1 MKTYHWEA
9 DSDLA
14 VFHLPYETG
23 SVCFR
28 IAHVPLQSLSRP
40 SRAAGHLLKCSVF
53 QLAVC
58 FGGSFTAFCP
68 VGWLHAVGPGI
79 PSSKYLKKR
88 LQMFSVVSPR
98 DSARCNCTADVT
110 RALQHGKR
118 QRIPSGW
125 VWEKVSL
132 WWDVVQLSRPS
143 ISWGL
148 ACMNKYTSGERMLG
162 VTGQSFA
169 LWLQSLCYNAEWK
182 ELEYLVRDSEDVHR
196 WQFSME
202 QCVWSSNSQ
211 SCLH

>member
-9 DSDLA
+9 DSDPA

-28 IAHVPLQSLSRP
+28 IAHVPLQSLSWP
-40 SRAAGHLLKCSVF
+40 SRAAGHLLKCSVL

-88 LQMFSVVSPR
+88 LQMFSVVSPC

-110 RALQHGKR
+110 RALQHRKR

-132 WWDVVQLSRPS
+132 WWDVVQLSHVPLFPEDWLVW
-143 ISWGL
+143 INTHQGNVCWEL
-148 ACMNKYTSGERMLG
+148 LDK
-162 VTGQSFA
+162 A
-169 LWLQSLCYNAEWK
+169 LPCGFSLCATMQ
-182 ELEYLVRDSEDVHR
+182 SEKN
-196 WQFSME
+196 
-202 QCVWSSNSQ
+202 WST
-211 SCLH
+211 